1 MTMQG
6 LHSVVAV
13 CETIMQHLHSVVAVY
28 ETIMQGLHTL
38 FIVYETTMQGLHGLF
53 IVYEMIM
60 QGLHSLFIVYEM
72 IMQDLHSL
80 FIVYEMIMWPPQKR
94 RELPQLHHG
103 DLRHAS
109 FGAGQP
115 CACRGTSPPS
125 RPTSRQPSS
134 ARVMWPMMWTPF
146 SVSARS

>member
-6 LHSVVAV
+6 LHGLFTVCEMTMQHLHSVVAV
-13 CETIMQHLHSVVAVY
+13 CETIMQHLHSLVAVC
-28 ETIMQGLHTL
+28 ETIMQHLQSL
-38 FIVYETTMQGLHGLF
+38 FT
-53 IVYEMIM
+53 VYEMTM

-72 IMQDLHSL
+72 IM
-80 FIVYEMIMWPPQKR
+80 WGPQKR

-103 DLRHAS
+103 DLRHTP

-146 SVSARS
+146 SISARS